1 MIDHL
6 LKRGTLVAVVLTMVM
21 LLGIVA
27 ATRVPVQMIPDL
39 ETRIISIDT
48 RWPGATPQPS
58 CRPWPWQPPALSA
71 A

>member
-27 ATRVPVQMIPDL
+27 AMRVPVQMIPDL

-48 RWPGATPQPS
+48 R
-58 CRPWPWQPPALSA
+58 
-71 A
+71 